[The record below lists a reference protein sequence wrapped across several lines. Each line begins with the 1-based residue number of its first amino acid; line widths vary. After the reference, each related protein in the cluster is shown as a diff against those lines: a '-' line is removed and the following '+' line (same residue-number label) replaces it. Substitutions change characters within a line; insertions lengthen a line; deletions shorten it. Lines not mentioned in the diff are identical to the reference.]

1 MATIGLSKPYFAPY
15 SYTGAGNPTY
25 SGGFSIGKAVEL
37 SLELEGGESNNFY
50 ADNSI
55 AESDN
60 QFAGGT
66 VTLTTDDLL
75 PVPMMGILGL
85 KMQPI
90 TLDGGTTQNP
100 QWIVFDDDQA
110 APYGGLG
117 GIVKKQINNVQ
128 KWVAIVFT
136 KTQFSNPGLEAVTQ
150 GETIEWQTTELTAT
164 IMRDDSA
171 KHTWRMQ
178 STPMDTEADAEA
190 AVKQM
195 LNIKDPTLGTLTVKS
210 AAGAEEGDTA
220 ITVTPTLTY
229 GNHYV
234 YKTDTSVTLPTEYG
248 EDVSEGWQS
257 WNGTAEIAATTGN
270 EIGIVESDTNN
281 KAVAAG
287 KTTVTANGG

>member
-15 SYTGAGNPTY
+15 SYTGVGNPTY

-195 LNIKDPTLGTLTVKS
+195 LNIKDPTLGTLTVNS
-210 AAGAEEGDTA
+210 AAGTEEGDTA

>member
-37 SLELEGGESNNFY
+37 SLELEGGESNNLY

-195 LNIKDPTLGTLTVKS
+195 LNIKDPTLGTLTVNS
-210 AAGAEEGDTA
+210 AAGTEEGDTA

>member
-1 MATIGLSKPYFAPY
+1 MAIIGLSKPYFAPY

-37 SLELEGGESNNFY
+37 SLELEGGEANNFY

-90 TLDGGTTQNP
+90 SLDGGTTQNP
-100 QWIVFDDDQA
+100 QWIVFDDDQS

-195 LNIKDPTLGTLTVKS
+195 LNITDPTLGALVVNS
-210 AAGAEEGDTA
+210 AAGTEEGDTA
-220 ITVTPTLTY
+220 ITVTPSLTY

>member
-195 LNIKDPTLGTLTVKS
+195 LNIKDPTLGTLTVNS

-257 WNGTAEIAATTGN
+257 WDGTAEIAATTDN
-270 EIGIVESDTNN
+270 EIGVVEADTNN